1 MPMEM
6 RHLRYFIAVAEE
18 GHITRAAERLGM
30 QQPPLSQQIKAI
42 ERELDVQ
49 LFRRRPRGVALTEAG
64 RAFLDYARDIT
75 AHLDRALE
83 TTRRTARGEQGQIR
97 VGITPTSP
105 FNPFVPRVIRAF
117 RETHPLIALTLT
129 EYNSGDLIELLRNE
143 RLDAAFIRMYPAAPD
158 GLVLSLLVNE
168 AVIVALPEQHR
179 LAKAGSGA
187 DAPLALRSLA
197 DETIIVQGGLLSW
210 YTDVVRHAARRES
223 IPGSKKGRGLHPRST
238 WSRSASASRS
248 CRHRCNGCALT
259 ASCTAA
265 SGAPGWSPP

>member
-1 MPMEM
+1 MN
-6 RHLRYFIAVAEE
+6 
-18 GHITRAAERLGM
+18 
-30 QQPPLSQQIKAI
+30 
-42 ERELDVQ
+42 
-49 LFRRRPRGVALTEAG
+49 RPRRIGGVRACDVRHCRQRGGTRGQVKKFSAG
-64 RAFLDYARDIT
+64 K
-75 AHLDRALE
+75 AHGVLPE
-83 TTRRTARGEQGQIR
+83 T
-97 VGITPTSP
+97 S
-105 FNPFVPRVIRAF
+105 FS

-210 YTDVVRHAARRES
+210 YTDVVAACRAARINPRIEEGPRLAS
-223 IPGSKKGRGLHPRST
+223 TLNLVAVGLGVSLVPASLQRMRIDGVVYRRLRGTRLVSPLILT
-238 WSRSASASRS
+238 SRRGDSSAVVRQFLNFVRRAAKDHSSHRRAVIIVTSR
-248 CRHRCNGCALT
+248 RL
-259 ASCTAA
+259 
-265 SGAPGWSPP
+265 